1 MPPFFICTENK
12 VHNESKIFM
21 KVGLCCKI
29 GKKRVFFVF
38 YAHEFDWEKLDI
50 SFKMV
55 NR

>member
-1 MPPFFICTENK
+1 MPPFFSCTENK
-12 VHNESKIFM
+12 MHNESKIFI
-21 KVGLCCKI
+21 KIRFCCKI
-29 GKKRVFFVF
+29 GKKGVFFVF